1 MEASSIV
8 QLTSVAALAVISGS
22 FALQKLLSGWKAT
35 STESS
40 LIDSM
45 HKELD
50 RMSKQNT
57 LLSQELNKLQLEL
70 ISLNSQLRLLTSEN
84 ERLHSEVTNLT
95 GQVTRLQ
102 VTMRHQGVDDGS
114 AS

>member
-1 MEASSIV
+1 MEAGSIV
-8 QLTSVAALAVISGS
+8 QVTSAIAIAVISSS
-22 FALQKLLSGWKAT
+22 FALQKLLSGWKASGAENT
-35 STESS
+35 

-50 RMSKQNT
+50 RMSKQNKI
-57 LLSQELNKLQLEL
+57 LSEELNKLQIEL

-102 VTMRHQGVDDGS
+102 LTIIDQGVSDDS
-114 AS
+114 TS

>member
-8 QLTSVAALAVISGS
+8 QLTSVAALAIISGS

-35 STESS
+35 TTESS

-57 LLSQELNKLQLEL
+57 ILSQELNKLQIEL
-70 ISLNSQLRLLTSEN
+70 ISLNTQLRALSSEN
-84 ERLHSEVTNLT
+84 QRLHSEVTLLT
-95 GQVTRLQ
+95 SQVTRLQ
-102 VTMRHQGVDDGS
+102 NTLKSKESEDDS
-114 AS
+114 TS